1 MADANVD
8 FYNKYLSVLKTKYNN
23 LINDMI
29 HLETQNLLLNDVVQS
44 NLKQIEELKSEISKL
59 SESNNK
65 TKKSSTKTEMV
76 EEQF

>member
-65 TKKSSTKTEMV
+65 TKKSSTKTEMI

>member
-44 NLKQIEELKSEISKL
+44 NLKEIEQLKSEISKL

-65 TKKSSTKTEMV
+65 PKKSSTKTEMV

>member
-1 MADANVD
+1 MADPNLE

-44 NLKQIEELKSEISKL
+44 NLKEIEELKSEISKL

-65 TKKSSTKTEMV
+65 PKKSSTKTEMV

>member
-65 TKKSSTKTEMV
+65 PKKSSTKTEMV